1 MIIKTF
7 DNGWGNQFPLKQYER
22 NIVDTMLSQL
32 AVDPSRTV
40 LINSVWYTDEYH
52 QQVLSWMRKNDF
64 DQIVLVAM
72 LDAAIPNCEWYVE
85 FDCPVHC
92 VGYYP
97 GKYSVDFWALFV
109 DHFLQLPSADVLNAD
124 LIDTPFM
131 CLNRKPHWHR
141 RKLYSRLEEFGLLD
155 RGIVSMG
162 GGGVA
167 VRALDNDREHDDLAP
182 NAGRDHYGIPND
194 IASLGHMINWNRHL
208 LNVVTETCYNIN
220 QTNFVSE
227 KIYKPIVGC
236 RPFLIYDPDGGTR
249 WLTDRGFEP
258 YVKDFED
265 ISDADLSE
273 SGNLAPF
280 LLTLCEQPVDY
291 WQKKFIDLKPKMLY
305 NKNHFAEY
313 VKQQKLIVE
322 KGITC
327 PV

>member
-1 MIIKTF
+1 
-7 DNGWGNQFPLKQYER
+7 
-22 NIVDTMLSQL
+22 
-32 AVDPSRTV
+32 
-40 LINSVWYTDEYH
+40 
-52 QQVLSWMRKNDF
+52 
-64 DQIVLVAM
+64 
-72 LDAAIPNCEWYVE
+72 
-85 FDCPVHC
+85 
-92 VGYYP
+92 
-97 GKYSVDFWALFV
+97 
-109 DHFLQLPSADVLNAD
+109 
-124 LIDTPFM
+124 M

>member
-22 NIVDTMLSQL
+22 NIVDTMLTSII
-32 AVDPSRTV
+32 ADTSRTV
-40 LINSVWYTDEYH
+40 LINSVWYTNKYH
-52 QQVLSWMRKNDF
+52 QQVLSWLRENNF

-72 LDAAIPNCEWYVE
+72 IDAPIPNAGWYTE
-85 FDCPVHC
+85 FCCLVHC

-97 GKYSVDFWALFV
+97 SEYSVDFWALFV
-109 DHFLQLPSADVLNAD
+109 DNFLQTSDTDLFDDS

-141 RKLYSRLEEFGLLD
+141 RKLYRSLEESGLLD
-155 RGIVSMG
+155 KGIVSMG

-167 VRALDNDREHDDLAP
+167 VRALDTDREHDEFAP
-182 NAGRDHYGIPND
+182 NATKDHYGIPND
-194 IASLGHMINWNRHL
+194 IASLGHMTNWGRHL
-208 LNVVTETCYNIN
+208 VNIVTETWYNIN

-236 RPFLIYDPDGGTR
+236 KPFLIYDADGAVR
-249 WLTDRGFEP
+249 WLTKRGFEP
-258 YVKDFED
+258 YVNDFRD
-265 ISDADLSE
+265 ISDLDLSE
-273 SGNLAPF
+273 PDNLAQF
-280 LLTLCEQPVDY
+280 LVVLSGQPSSY
-291 WQKKFIDLKPKMLY
+291 WQQKFIDLKPKMLY
-305 NKNHFAEY
+305 NKNHFADY